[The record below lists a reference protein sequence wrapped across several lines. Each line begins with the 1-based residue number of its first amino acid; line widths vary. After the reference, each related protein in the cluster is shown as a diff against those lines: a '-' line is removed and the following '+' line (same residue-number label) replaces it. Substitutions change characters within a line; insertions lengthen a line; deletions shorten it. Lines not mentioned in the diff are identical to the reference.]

1 MCLGVYPDQL
11 PIRYLW
17 VIRGE
22 PEIRKALG
30 QVLASPKPR
39 LPAIPRT
46 RAHLSPEAYPR
57 SSYALHTC
65 IHLSLNPLSP
75 ERDSND
81 PLDTSTAARRMD
93 GSMLRR
99 GDENRVVTPGK
110 AMRAV
115 RHPPSR
121 FRERVTTHVHSSR
134 MRTRP
139 PMSREHVARL
149 PFPAYRP
156 RAGSG
161 NPTIGRAGTSAT
173 RISFRDLP
181 PSLRV
186 AGRPLH
192 PQPQRAGFGHRALQ
206 PRQGERLLRGPG
218 PRQRGGLALQGASRS
233 NAIGVPPLRDRA
245 RSSWSKERS
254 RPTRNH
260 H

>member
-1 MCLGVYPDQL
+1 MSARLAQLERVSSRARAATRAMSAPGRRASSPRAWGESGGRLSLVFECTSAFDAPRKRFLFPSRIIVGIVGRHMSLGVYPDQL
-11 PIRYLW
+11 PIRDLW

-99 GDENRVVTPGK
+99 GDENRAVTPGK

-134 MRTRP
+134 MRT
-139 PMSREHVARL
+139 
-149 PFPAYRP
+149 
-156 RAGSG
+156 
-161 NPTIGRAGTSAT
+161 
-173 RISFRDLP
+173 
-181 PSLRV
+181 
-186 AGRPLH
+186 
-192 PQPQRAGFGHRALQ
+192 
-206 PRQGERLLRGPG
+206 
-218 PRQRGGLALQGASRS
+218 
-233 NAIGVPPLRDRA
+233 
-245 RSSWSKERS
+245 
-254 RPTRNH
+254 
-260 H
+260 

>member
-1 MCLGVYPDQL
+1 MRLDGARRSRVHGASRGVDCRSCSECTRALTRPESASFPPRIVGIVGRHMSLGVYPDQL
-11 PIRYLW
+11 PIRDLW

-99 GDENRVVTPGK
+99 GDENRAVTPGK

-121 FRERVTTHVHSSR
+121 VS
-134 MRTRP
+134 
-139 PMSREHVARL
+139 
-149 PFPAYRP
+149 
-156 RAGSG
+156 
-161 NPTIGRAGTSAT
+161 
-173 RISFRDLP
+173 
-181 PSLRV
+181 
-186 AGRPLH
+186 
-192 PQPQRAGFGHRALQ
+192 
-206 PRQGERLLRGPG
+206 
-218 PRQRGGLALQGASRS
+218 
-233 NAIGVPPLRDRA
+233 RA
-245 RSSWSKERS
+245 RNDPCPLVPNAYLNSDVA
-254 RPTRNH
+254 
-260 H
+260 

>member
-1 MCLGVYPDQL
+1 MGRVGGSTVARVRVHTRIDAPRKRFLFPLRIVGIVGRHMSLGVYPDQL
-11 PIRYLW
+11 PIRDLW

-99 GDENRVVTPGK
+99 GDENRAVTPGK

-121 FRERVTTHVHSSR
+121 FRERVTTHVHFHSSR
-134 MRTRP
+134 IRT
-139 PMSREHVARL
+139 
-149 PFPAYRP
+149 
-156 RAGSG
+156 
-161 NPTIGRAGTSAT
+161 
-173 RISFRDLP
+173 
-181 PSLRV
+181 
-186 AGRPLH
+186 
-192 PQPQRAGFGHRALQ
+192 
-206 PRQGERLLRGPG
+206 
-218 PRQRGGLALQGASRS
+218 
-233 NAIGVPPLRDRA
+233 
-245 RSSWSKERS
+245 
-254 RPTRNH
+254 
-260 H
+260 